1 MLNNI
6 DSMNMF
12 YRVFNIFSEL
22 NHIYIYR
29 KHLLKFKSIR
39 KCIIKQEIQV
49 NRNFQCHKN
58 LIFLG
63 INK

>member
-1 MLNNI
+1 
-6 DSMNMF
+6 MF
-12 YRVFNIFSEL
+12 YRVYNIFSEL
-22 NHIYIYR
+22 NHTYIEIYR
-29 KHLLKFKSIR
+29 KHLSKFKSIR

-58 LIFLG
+58 LIFFG